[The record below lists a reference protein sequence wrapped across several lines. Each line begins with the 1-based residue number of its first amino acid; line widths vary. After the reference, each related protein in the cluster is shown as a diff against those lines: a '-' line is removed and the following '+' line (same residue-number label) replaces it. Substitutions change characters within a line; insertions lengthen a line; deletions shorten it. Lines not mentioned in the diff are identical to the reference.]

1 MPNPAS
7 TYCAS
12 KPGGVSQILTGPD
25 GGQTGFCSFGGAD
38 ATVEEWTLFRTSAP
52 PTPPVSGVAAAP
64 AQAAVAAFLKG
75 GPAIGATPATPT
87 PASPSANLCTASGGV
102 SSSYKCAPPLCA
114 LGAPALTVCTFP
126 DGSAIAAQ
134 ALAVG
139 PKGSPLLAAALK

>member
-38 ATVEEWTLFRTSAP
+38 AAVEEWTLFRTSGP
-52 PTPPVSGVAAAP
+52 PTPPVSGVAALP
-64 AQAAVAAFLKG
+64 PQAAVAAFL
-75 GPAIGATPATPT
+75 GAGLDATAT
-87 PASPSANLCTASGGV
+87 MATANPCTAAGAAAAA
-102 SSSYKCAPPLCA
+102 YKCAPPLCA
-114 LGAPALTVCTFP
+114 LGSRSLTVCSFP